1 MRFINEV
8 FSASLRAVSNVGQ
21 SLDGSQIFK
30 RAEVM
35 KKICFC
41 AIVLLATFALP
52 SVAAASSIVVS
63 VGNTAPTDP
72 FNGGAPL
79 VSGNT
84 YGSAVISSNFVAPF
98 FTDFCGNDAG
108 ATPANCDKSW
118 TFNYV
123 IPAGE
128 SITAASLSV
137 GLWDLDSTQAGN
149 QVALYQV
156 NGGDVLTGSLNTAAE
171 ALHGGTG
178 AVNVEYDVF
187 TFSLANFGALSGG
200 SATVHLTFAG
210 PGGGLFGPTDF
221 NGGAILFSTL
231 NLTTQAG
238 PPPNNP
244 VPEPASLLLLTTG
257 IGLGLRSR
265 VSRLRRR

>member
-1 MRFINEV
+1 
-8 FSASLRAVSNVGQ
+8 
-21 SLDGSQIFK
+21 
-30 RAEVM
+30 M
-35 KKICFC
+35 KKMWMY
-41 AIVLLATFALP
+41 ALAPVAMLALP
-52 SVAAASSIVVS
+52 SIALASSIVVS

-72 FNGGAPL
+72 FNGGVPL

-98 FTDFCGNDAG
+98 FTDFCGLDAG

-123 IPAGE
+123 IPGGQ

-137 GLWDLDSTQAGN
+137 GVWDLDSTQAGN
-149 QVALYQV
+149 QVSLYQV
-156 NGGDVLTGSLNTAAE
+156 NGGDVLTGALNTAAE
-171 ALHGGTG
+171 ALHGGSG
-178 AVNVEYDVF
+178 AVNIEYDVF

-200 SATVHLTFAG
+200 SATVHMTWQG

-231 NLTTQAG
+231 NLTTQG
-238 PPPNNP
+238 STPPPI
-244 VPEPASLLLLTTG
+244 VPEPTTLLLMATG
-257 IGLGLRSR
+257 LGAGLRSR
-265 VSRLRRR
+265 VRQLFRRR

>member
-1 MRFINEV
+1 
-8 FSASLRAVSNVGQ
+8 
-21 SLDGSQIFK
+21 
-30 RAEVM
+30 M
-35 KKICFC
+35 KKITVF
-41 AIVLLATFALP
+41 ALALLATFAVP
-52 SVAAASSIVVS
+52 SLVLASSIVVS

-98 FTDFCGNDAG
+98 FTDFCGSE
-108 ATPANCDKSW
+108 TSPPLSNCDKSW

-137 GLWDLDSTQAGN
+137 GLWDIDSTQAGN
-149 QVALYQV
+149 QFSLYQV
-156 NGGDVLTGSLNTAAE
+156 NGGDVLTGSLNTASE

-178 AVNVEYDVF
+178 AVNIEYDVF

-200 SATVHLTFAG
+200 SATIHITFAG
-210 PGGGLFGPTDF
+210 PGGGLFGPTDT
-221 NGGAILFSTL
+221 NAGAILFSTL
-231 NLTTQAG
+231 NITTQG
-238 PPPNNP
+238 STPPPI
-244 VPEPASLLLLTTG
+244 VPEPTTLLLMATG
-257 IGLGLRSR
+257 LGAGLRSR
-265 VSRLRRR
+265 VRNLLRRR

>member
-1 MRFINEV
+1 
-8 FSASLRAVSNVGQ
+8 
-21 SLDGSQIFK
+21 
-30 RAEVM
+30 M
-35 KKICFC
+35 KKMWLC
-41 AIVLLATFALP
+41 ALASVATMALP
-52 SVAAASSIVVS
+52 SVALASSIVVS

-123 IPAGE
+123 VPAGE
-128 SITAASLSV
+128 TITAASLSV

-149 QVALYQV
+149 QASLYQV

-178 AVNVEYDVF
+178 AVNIEYDVF

-231 NLTTQAG
+231 NLTTQG
-238 PPPNNP
+238 STPPPP
-244 VPEPASLLLLTTG
+244 TVPEPTTLVLLATG
-257 IGLGLRSR
+257 IGAGLRSR
-265 VSRLRRR
+265 IRKALGRN

>member
-1 MRFINEV
+1 
-8 FSASLRAVSNVGQ
+8 
-21 SLDGSQIFK
+21 
-30 RAEVM
+30 M
-35 KKICFC
+35 KKMWIY
-41 AIVLLATFALP
+41 ALVALATFAVP
-52 SVAAASSIVVS
+52 SLAQASSIVVS

-72 FNGGAPL
+72 FNGGVPL

-98 FTDFCGNDAG
+98 FTDFCGADAG

-128 SITAASLSV
+128 TITAASLSV
-137 GLWDLDSTQAGN
+137 GLWDLDSQQAGP
-149 QVALYQV
+149 QASLYQV
-156 NGGDVLTGSLNTAAE
+156 NGGDVLTASLNTAAE

-178 AVNVEYDVF
+178 AVNIEYDVF

-210 PGGGLFGPTDF
+210 PGGAGAFVTNT

-231 NLTTQAG
+231 NITTQG
-238 PPPNNP
+238 STPPPT
-244 VPEPASLLLLTTG
+244 VPEPTTLLLMATG
-257 IGLGLRSR
+257 LGAGLRSR
-265 VSRLRRR
+265 VRQLLRRR